1 MILDQ
6 VILAIEVTLVLI
18 TLLGVIYDFSRS
30 YIVTGTTVPSV

>member
-6 VILAIEVTLVLI
+6 AIVLIECALVLI
-18 TLLGVIYDFSRS
+18 TLLGVIYDLSRS